1 MAKVEHFTL
10 IGLIV
15 RTKIFACAL
24 VVISFASPS
33 QADPRAAAD
42 YIVSQTVTHEMFEAV
57 ISVQRPLIIGTLQN
71 ELRAKGINLPDPD
84 RFFDVF
90 MEEFVDEFVK
100 SMQEQSASI
109 YLDNFT
115 DQQLLDI
122 AEFFKTESGQA
133 YLSMTPTLMQEG
145 AQLGQKAGEEAGANV
160 AGRVAARIKK
170 EGLVVVDDPS
180 ILSRLLE
187 VLK

>member
-1 MAKVEHFTL
+1 
-10 IGLIV
+10 
-15 RTKIFACAL
+15 
-24 VVISFASPS
+24 
-33 QADPRAAAD
+33 
-42 YIVSQTVTHEMFEAV
+42 
-57 ISVQRPLIIGTLQN
+57 
-71 ELRAKGINLPDPD
+71 
-84 RFFDVF
+84 